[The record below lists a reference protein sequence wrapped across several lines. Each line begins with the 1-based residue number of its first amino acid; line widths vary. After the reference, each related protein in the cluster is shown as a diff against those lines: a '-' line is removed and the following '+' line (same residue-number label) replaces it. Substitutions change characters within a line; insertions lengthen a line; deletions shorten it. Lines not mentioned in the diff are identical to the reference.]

1 MKKGCLELNVISD
14 ICGKT
19 FKNSYGLCGH
29 VRLLHSK
36 DLKVEFTCD
45 ICDFELTRFHLKD
58 HVENV
63 HNICYKEFRL
73 KDSLLKHMGYE
84 HNESKI
90 TSEI

>member
-1 MKKGCLELNVISD
+1 MCD
-14 ICGKT
+14 
-19 FKNSYGLCGH
+19 Y
-29 VRLLHSK
+29 SK
-36 DLKVEFTCD
+36 DLKVECTCD
-45 ICDFELTRFHLKD
+45 ICDFGLINRVHLKD